1 MPSTDEGRSELAR
14 GLAEGRDLRHDASIL
29 IVDDYALSR
38 EYLAA
43 ILAANGRVPPSVA
56 WDLPS
61 LITAL
66 EDAMPSVILLDMATR
81 DSAVLLRATFQVR
94 PNARVIVLG
103 VSGDDDAQIVAC
115 AEAGVCGYHLRTE
128 SLDDLLVLIG
138 KVASGE
144 SLVSPGVS
152 AMLLRRLSALAA
164 RRQPAAKELV
174 LTPRE
179 AQILRMLEMGLSNR
193 NIADHLGIAIHTVK
207 NHVHSLLTKLGVS
220 SRVEAAALARTV
232 RYTEGLAQELDR
244 RAYRKFAPMV
254 HVRAPFPVPD
264 SEVVYFGF
272 AWDPGRRSLANG
284 SSLAGSTA
292 TVVSIRSLTKPGFA
306 TSELLHFS
314 EARCGRS
321 PNGRSPLQFLRCN
334 GDRRHEAIGY
344 VTPDDEHTGRG
355 EAIRQA
361 RRDGLDRAR
370 QRRLD
375 YHRRTSTNPTGETP

>member
-1 MPSTDEGRSELAR
+1 MPSTNEGRSELAW

-29 IVDDYALSR
+29 IVDDCALSR

-81 DSAVLLRATFQVR
+81 DSAVLLRATFEFS

-103 VSGDDDAQIVAC
+103 VSGDDEAQIVAC

-144 SLVSPGVS
+144 SLFSPGVS

-164 RRQPAAKELV
+164 RRQPVAKELV
-174 LTPRE
+174 LTARE

-207 NHVHSLLTKLGVS
+207 NHVHSVLTKLGVS
-220 SRVEAAALARTV
+220 TRAEAAALARTV
-232 RYTEGLAQELDR
+232 GYTEG
-244 RAYRKFAPMV
+244 
-254 HVRAPFPVPD
+254 
-264 SEVVYFGF
+264 
-272 AWDPGRRSLANG
+272 
-284 SSLAGSTA
+284 
-292 TVVSIRSLTKPGFA
+292 
-306 TSELLHFS
+306 
-314 EARCGRS
+314 
-321 PNGRSPLQFLRCN
+321 
-334 GDRRHEAIGY
+334 
-344 VTPDDEHTGRG
+344 
-355 EAIRQA
+355 
-361 RRDGLDRAR
+361 
-370 QRRLD
+370 QRR
-375 YHRRTSTNPTGETP
+375 N